1 MDLTFEEIALIVG
14 ERFVQLAVFRDSKIA
29 NEARFLSTFCNDSEE
44 WLDDVINYIYRSGD
58 VLADQL
64 MQKSKNFAETIDC
77 VGINEEYYDQLII
90 MLAISLNEMINKHNL
105 WMRNEAARII
115 WWYRP
120 RSTPR
125 APESPVLE
133 ESEEEEEEIYI
144 KRARRD
150 SESTVDLTQERWLDL
165 EIAQSPK
172 DAFRTRRRNPD
183 DILRDAAMYCLFVSI
198 FCIPCVVLLIL
209 KYRQ

>member
-1 MDLTFEEIALIVG
+1 MDFTFEEIALELG
-14 ERFVQLAVFRDSKIA
+14 ERAVQLAVLRDSKIA
-29 NEARFLSTFCNDSEE
+29 NEARFLSTFCDDSDE
-44 WLDDVINYIYRSGD
+44 WLDDVINYVYRSGD

-77 VGINEEYYDQLII
+77 VGINEEYFDELII
-90 MLAISLNEMINKHNL
+90 MLCYSLDEMINKHSL
-105 WMRNEAARII
+105 WMRDEAARII

-125 APESPVLE
+125 ALESPAQ
-133 ESEEEEEEIYI
+133 EEEDIYI

-150 SESTVDLTQERWLDL
+150 SESTVDLTQERWQDL
-165 EIAQSPK
+165 EIAQSPQ
-172 DAFRTRRRNPD
+172 DAFRSRRRNPD

-198 FCIPCVVLLIL
+198 FCIPCAVLLIL